1 MFFQFETG
9 FCDVVL
15 ADLEI
20 IKEFCAGFKLTVNF
34 SPLSHMCWDYRFK
47 PAQLA
52 KPVKTE
58 INVAQYFKC
67 KVEFKD
73 SWEHKIKWEGK

>member
-1 MFFQFETG
+1 MKIVNNITKCFFLSKMITKYVICVLNMFFQFETG

-34 SPLSHMCWDYRFK
+34 SPLSHMC
-47 PAQLA
+47 
-52 KPVKTE
+52 
-58 INVAQYFKC
+58 
-67 KVEFKD
+67 
-73 SWEHKIKWEGK
+73 